1 MEGSQGRDSV
11 QEPKGRSYGE
21 AMAYS
26 APLTGLM
33 LNELSSI
40 TKGHLPR
47 DGHAHSGLGP
57 PELKH

>member
-1 MEGSQGRDSV
+1 MEDSQGRDWE
-11 QEPKGRSYGE
+11 QEPEGRSYGE
-21 AMAYS
+21 AVAYS

-57 PELKH
+57 PKLKY